1 MRSCFGFERLKRFMF
16 LSSGRFNQI
25 VRNKSVSGRIVM
37 VEEIFRMA
45 APDFLTV
52 FARCL
57 TELEENQMFRGL
69 ERLELH
75 R

>member
-1 MRSCFGFERLKRFMF
+1 MAK
-16 LSSGRFNQI
+16 
-25 VRNKSVSGRIVM
+25 
-37 VEEIFRMA
+37 EIFRMA